1 MTIGEIIRHFR
12 EMRKLSQYDLAD
24 RCGMSRESI
33 YNYERG
39 YYFPSLM
46 SATTIAE
53 ALEIPL
59 DELVGRCSKVCSI
72 GDEIYLL
79 MPDEDEPGGVSVEV
93 NRVTE
98 VGEKHIFFSAFN
110 PPEQDM
116 GACIPISE
124 LGKSVFFAREQ
135 LDRVLDAK
143 KLKGGAE

>member
-1 MTIGEIIRHFR
+1 MTIGELIRHFR

-24 RCGMSRESI
+24 ICGMSRESI

-53 ALEIPL
+53 ALEISL

-79 MPDEDEPGGVSVEV
+79 IPGEDEPGGFSVEV

-98 VGEKHIFFSAFN
+98 VGEKHVFFSAFY
-110 PPEQDM
+110 PPQDDM
-116 GACIPISE
+116 GVYIPISE
-124 LGKSVFFAREQ
+124 LGKSVFLAREQ
-135 LDRVLDAK
+135 LDRVLEAK
-143 KLKGGAE
+143 MKGGAE